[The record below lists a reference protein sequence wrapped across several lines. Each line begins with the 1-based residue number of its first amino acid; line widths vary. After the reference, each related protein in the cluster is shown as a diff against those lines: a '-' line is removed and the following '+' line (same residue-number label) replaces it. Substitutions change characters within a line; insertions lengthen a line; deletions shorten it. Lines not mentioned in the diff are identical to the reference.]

1 MWMKMLLN
9 FKRKKVL
16 IKSKNKLM
24 EEKIKKFKRNQKNK
38 NKTKMCQKI
47 KSYKILSNK
56 LNQKNS

>member
-1 MWMKMLLN
+1 MKMLLN

-56 LNQKNS
+56 LN